1 MPVRRLSII
10 WNNKSERIRERQL
23 PDLGKQIDVSEARKQ
38 PFFSKDTTSVI
49 KGVAII
55 LMFMHHFWGFPDW
68 ILPEYGGQSYERL
81 SILRFPLKICV
92 LIFCSLSG
100 YFYYFSK
107 EKTLRYS
114 LRKIRAI
121 VVRYWVCLILL
132 GTIGVLF
139 FHHYYDASSVVK
151 ELCAL
156 QSTTV
161 RFNWY
166 VSFYVICMLLAPLL
180 TRILTG
186 RPALE
191 MIVYFV
197 VIPMFFQGL
206 FQWIRI
212 EFLSEFFLHFSTWL
226 PAFYF
231 AYMLAEYSVF
241 EKIAHWYPKLIS
253 SEICR
258 ELLALSMTVALSFL
272 NARSHIY
279 FNIAFYPEELLILL
293 DIIIMPL
300 ELYFLFELC
309 KLIQAH
315 TKTAARILSA
325 LGKESTLMWFL
336 HSVFFTYEKT
346 FFQPLAYF
354 TGIPVLSLI
363 IGLGLTF
370 IVAFVLRMLIDKCE
384 AICRVSMIRS
394 KQD

>member
-1 MPVRRLSII
+1 MSTTLRFKRLSLI

-23 PDLGKQIDVSEARKQ
+23 PDLGKQIDVSETRKQ

-139 FHHYYDASSVVK
+139 FHHYYGASSVVK

-156 QSTTV
+156 QSTTI

-180 TRILTG
+180 TRFLTG

-197 VIPMFFQGL
+197 VIPMFFQ
-206 FQWIRI
+206 WIRI
-212 EFLSEFFLHFSTWL
+212 GFLSEFFLHFSTWL
-226 PAFYF
+226 PAFFF

-241 EKIAHWYPKLIS
+241 EKIAHRYPKLIS

-258 ELLALSMTVALSFL
+258 GLFALSMLVVLSFL

-309 KLIQAH
+309 KLIQEH

-363 IGLGLTF
+363 IGLTLTF
-370 IVAFVLRMLIDKCE
+370 VVAFLLRIPIEKCE
-384 AICRVSMIRS
+384 MHFRNS
-394 KQD
+394 